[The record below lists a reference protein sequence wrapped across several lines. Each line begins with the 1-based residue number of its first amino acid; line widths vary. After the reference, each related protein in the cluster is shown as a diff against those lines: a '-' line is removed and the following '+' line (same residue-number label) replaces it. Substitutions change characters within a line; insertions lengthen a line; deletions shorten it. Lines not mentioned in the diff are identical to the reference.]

1 MLSVREYIDLSPFP
15 LTEGDVKSLGQTDE
29 EYIPHTWQEIKGVIG
44 NWTPFL
50 SDRLGLPSD
59 IMMLTWKHAEAEGD
73 MSVLNRAPSDLRNY
87 ILWVRETKN
96 KNDSVI
102 KFLLRERLL
111 WHLDEKGKGFNDT
124 QTSASLSFECQNE
137 TPFAHSADYKILR
150 NDWPYGLERNIVHLV
165 VWLKTRIL
173 VEEDGQGGP
182 TEESRKLIEDFVHR
196 TFTQKIMERH
206 QQVNGNYSNNIME
219 EKVMW
224 FKNKKKWQTV
234 ASIEHIH
241 VILRDVDED
250 LVIGWTGQ
258 TSKDITA
265 RTYVWNGQ

>member
-1 MLSVREYIDLSPFP
+1 MLSVQRYIDLSPFP
-15 LTEGDVKSLGQTDE
+15 LTAGDVKSLGQKDDE
-29 EYIPHTWQEIKGVIG
+29 YKPHTWQEIKDVIA
-44 NWTPFL
+44 
-50 SDRLGLPSD
+50 
-59 IMMLTWKHAEAEGD
+59 KGD

-87 ILWVRETKN
+87 ILWVRETKS

-102 KFLLRERLL
+102 EFLLRERLL
-111 WHLDEKGKGFNDT
+111 WQKKGQVERIEGSNNT
-124 QTSASLSFECQNE
+124 QTSTGLGFEYQNE
-137 TPFAHSADYKILR
+137 TPFAHPADYKILR
-150 NDWPYGLERNIVHLV
+150 NDWPYGLDHNIVHLV
-165 VWLKTRIL
+165 VWLKTRIP

-182 TEESRKLIEDFVHR
+182 TEESRKLIEQFVDK

-206 QQVNGNYSNNIME
+206 REVNGNCLDKIKE

-250 LVIGWTGQ
+250 LVVGWTGQ

-265 RTYVWNGQ
+265 RTYIWNGQ